1 VRVNSCTL
9 FYFGTINALNLK
21 IELMKLLILPI
32 AACFFMLSCANSKE
46 IETEVVETSAETM
59 TDAVEK
65 IRIVGHVRLT
75 DAGCKIYI
83 DALDNDGVKFK
94 IYPENLDERFHKE
107 GMYLKFY
114 YDKTDTAVPAD
125 CDADMCASLSEVTP
139 LRG

>member
-1 VRVNSCTL
+1 
-9 FYFGTINALNLK
+9 
-21 IELMKLLILPI
+21 MKLLIIPI
-32 AACFFMLSCANSKE
+32 AACFLMLSCGNSKE
-46 IETEVVETSAETM
+46 IETEVVETATETTEIVTESV

-75 DAGCKIYI
+75 DAGCKVYI

-114 YDKTDTAVPAD
+114 FDKTETAVPTD
-125 CDADMCASLSEVTP
+125 CGADMCATLSEVTP